1 MSIWRLRLAVLGTLA
16 LLIGISTLIFA
27 VVLTLINSLSIYLLV
42 ILVAGFN
49 LLQWLIAPY
58 IIDAMYGTRPI
69 EESENPR
76 LHAIVRTLAERSG
89 IKKPK
94 LMLADVP
101 IPNAFAYGSPLTGS
115 RVAVTRGLLSSL
127 EDEEIEAVLGHEL
140 GHLKHK
146 DVQIMMVAS
155 LLPAIFYYIGYSL
168 LWSGYSRDRES
179 ASPAL
184 IGMIL
189 IFFYWILNL
198 IVLGLSRL
206 REYYADYHSVSIVP
220 DGRRKLAEALAKI
233 VHYTSAH
240 PMRQALGFKALLIS
254 DPDRA
259 ARDYAELSHIGY
271 TDSELVQ
278 KILSRRVTMAD
289 RIVELF
295 STHPNIV
302 KRIKAI
308 LSYQS

>member
-168 LWSGYSRDRES
+168 LWSGYNRDRES

>member
-1 MSIWRLRLAVLGTLA
+1 MSIWRLRLAALGTLA
-16 LLIGISTLIFA
+16 LLIGLSTLIFA
-27 VVLTLINSLSIYLLV
+27 VVLTLINSMSIYLLV
-42 ILVAGFN
+42 FLVAGFN

-76 LHAIVRTLAERSG
+76 LHAIVRSLAEKSG

-101 IPNAFAYGSPLTGS
+101 IPNAFAYGSPLTGN
-115 RVAVTRGLLSSL
+115 RVAVTKGLLSSL

-140 GHLKHK
+140 GHIKHR

-233 VHYTSAH
+233 VHYTSA
-240 PMRQALGFKALLIS
+240 PS
-254 DPDRA
+254 DEA
-259 ARDYAELSHIGY
+259 GARLQGI
-271 TDSELVQ
+271 
-278 KILSRRVTMAD
+278 AD
-289 RIVELF
+289 
-295 STHPNIV
+295 
-302 KRIKAI
+302 KRPR
-308 LSYQS
+308 

>member
-278 KILSRRVTMAD
+278 KILSRRVTMTD

>member
-76 LHAIVRTLAERSG
+76 LHAIVKTLAERSG